1 MSRQAAG
8 VKLRVRLGDSPCILV
23 EDGDAESFRRSAL
36 WKLKMPAVKRNSVGF
51 EGNCI
56 ALKPGMS
63 RIERKAVIECL
74 ERLSPQTFELAYDQL
89 TGDTASEQ
97 DSLLNEKS
105 RVGLAVKAHSADVL
119 PEFEEFKQVV
129 DKAMIRPLRE
139 RQMWDA
145 FYMCTMRSSANF
157 SVPGSGKTA
166 STLGT
171 FAYLRE
177 RGLVRG
183 LLVIC
188 PKNAFGSWRDEW
200 AACFGQRIE
209 CRSLCFHDEQFIG
222 TSTAAKRR
230 ELKLNAGRYNLIL
243 INYEATVGLADELGE
258 LASNQTMLVFDEVH
272 KVKQID
278 GVRASS
284 ALEIA
289 RDARYVVALTGTP
302 IPNSYCDL
310 YNLLH
315 ILYPHDYDSFFGF
328 RPRRLAKP
336 SDQEMKE
343 INESLQ
349 PFFCRTNKAS
359 LGVPAASSDLLYRV
373 PATSLEQ
380 HLLDHLKW
388 EYRHDGLAL
397 IIRILQLESDPSM
410 LGLELGSDEI
420 EGLFDEERE
429 GILPLNPL
437 PEELGSLIVQRQ
449 PSSKTDECVM
459 LANHLLSE
467 GKPVIIWCF
476 FKQSMRNLRHHLKR
490 LGWTSEI
497 IDGSVDQQSR
507 DTILS
512 DFKTGHVEALITNP
526 HTLAESVSLHSI
538 CHDAIYFEY
547 SYNLVHLLQSKD
559 RIHRLGLPQGQYTQ
573 YHFLQSVFDVDGAEW
588 SLDENIY
595 NRLSE
600 KEQTMLDAIDR
611 GVLEIGSTDDRDLE
625 MVFKGLFGNEQDD
638 S

>member
-1 MSRQAAG
+1 MR
-8 VKLRVRLGDSPCILV
+8 LRVQLGDSPRIHI

-36 WKLKMPAVKRNSVGF
+36 WKLRMPAVRRNAVGF
-51 EGNCI
+51 DGDAI
-56 ALKPGMS
+56 LLKPDLS
-63 RIERKAVIECL
+63 RVERKAVTECL
-74 ERLSPQTFELAYDQL
+74 ERLAPQAFELTYNQAAEAA
-89 TGDTASEQ
+89 TSGQ
-97 DSLLNEKS
+97 DSLLDEKS
-105 RVGLAVKAHSADVL
+105 RVGLAVKAHSAEVL
-119 PEFEEFKQVV
+119 PEYLEFKQVV
-129 DKAMIRPLRE
+129 DDAMVRPLRE

-177 RGLVRG
+177 RRLVRR

-200 AACFGQRIE
+200 AACFGNGLE
-209 CRSLCFHDEQFIG
+209 CRSLCFHDERFAG
-222 TSTAAKRR
+222 ASTAAKRR

-243 INYEATVGLADELGE
+243 INYESTVGLADELGE
-258 LASNQTMLVFDEVH
+258 LAAAQTMLVFDEVH
-272 KVKQID
+272 KVKQIG

-289 RDARYVVALTGTP
+289 SDAQYVVALTGTP

-328 RPRRLAKP
+328 RPKRLAKP
-336 SDQEMKE
+336 SDQEMRE

-349 PFFCRTNKAS
+349 PFFCRTNKTS

-373 PATSLEQ
+373 PATSVEQ

-410 LGLELGSDEI
+410 LGLGLGSDEI

-429 GILPLNPL
+429 GILPLDPL
-437 PEELGSLIVQRQ
+437 PEELESLVAQKQ

-459 LANHLLSE
+459 LADQLLGE
-467 GKPVIIWCF
+467 GKPLIIWCF
-476 FKQSMRNLRHHLKR
+476 FKRSMRNLRSHLRR
-490 LGWTSEI
+490 LGWMAEI

-507 DTILS
+507 DTILGQ
-512 DFKTGHVEALITNP
+512 FKAGGVDALITNP
-526 HTLAESVSLHSI
+526 HTLAESVSLHSV

-573 YHFLQSVFDVDGAEW
+573 YHFLQSVFDVDGADW

-611 GVLEIGSTDDRDLE
+611 GVLEVGSTDDHDLE
-625 MVFKGLFGNEQDD
+625 MVFEGLFGSEQDE